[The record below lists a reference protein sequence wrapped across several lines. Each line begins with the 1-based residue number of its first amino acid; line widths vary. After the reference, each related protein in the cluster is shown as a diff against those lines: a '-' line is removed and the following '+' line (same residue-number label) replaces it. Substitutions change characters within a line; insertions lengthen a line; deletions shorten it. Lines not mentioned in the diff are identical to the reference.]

1 MAAMTA
7 AEREGLAASLLVA
20 RAKAGD
26 AEAFAELVRRYR
38 KRIFAL
44 ALHLTKSSSEA
55 DDIAQEVF
63 LKAYRALDQ
72 FEGRSEFFTWVYRM
86 AVNRSL
92 NARRDR
98 ERRGETDMDDPRL
111 ELAVAAD
118 AKGDPRRAAE
128 LRQTYAQLL
137 ACARRPAG
145 RHAHHRGAGRA
156 AGQCRTPRPAWCRR
170 SARARFAWR
179 MHEARRR
186 LAAALAA
193 TRRGKARPLSLEL
206 SRALVEH
213 GLPVLA
219 IKPTDRV
226 GGRRGPHV
234 GRRRVCL
241 APMSDPKPPAPPAR
255 RSTSAGCSW
264 LT

>member
-137 ACARRPAG
+137 RALDGLPADMRTTVVLVALQG
-145 RHAHHRGAGRA
+145 MSHAEAGVVQKISE
-156 AGQCRTPRPAWCRR
+156 GTI
-170 SARARFAWR
+170 AWR
-179 MHEARRR
+179 MHEARAR
-186 LAAALAA
+186 LSAAMASVRPAK
-193 TRRGKARPLSLEL
+193 GGPLSGEL
-206 SRALVEH
+206 QSLLDQH
-213 GLPVLA
+213 GLA
-219 IKPTDRV
+219 W
-226 GGRRGPHV
+226 
-234 GRRRVCL
+234 
-241 APMSDPKPPAPPAR
+241 AYN
-255 RSTSAGCSW
+255 
-264 LT
+264 